1 MITDRARTGIPRA
14 RHYRPLLSRGTGLC
28 GTPGTDPSAG
38 AGVCR
43 HPRDRKKAPKVKTHC
58 ELAGLLAMPA
68 LLLLPAAGAARHP
81 QAAER

>member
-38 AGVCR
+38 PEYAGTLETERR
-43 HPRDRKKAPKVKTHC
+43 HPR
-58 ELAGLLAMPA
+58 
-68 LLLLPAAGAARHP
+68 
-81 QAAER
+81 